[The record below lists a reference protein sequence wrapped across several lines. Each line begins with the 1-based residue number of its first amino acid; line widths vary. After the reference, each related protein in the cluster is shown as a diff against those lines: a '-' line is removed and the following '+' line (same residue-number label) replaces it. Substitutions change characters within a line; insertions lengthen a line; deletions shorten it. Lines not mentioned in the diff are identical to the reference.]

1 MASEEPRRKNR
12 KRWLTA
18 GFIAFNVI
26 VVLITAHMEYTSS
39 NGAENFFSLKIHWIY
54 FLLAAAS
61 MAAAILAEIRKYALM
76 LKDLH
81 GKPQWHIAYEVMIL
95 GRYYDNITPSGI
107 GGQAFQVLY
116 LRRAGLS
123 AGEATALPVAAF
135 LNMQVSFVVL
145 AGVLFILNG
154 GVTQHALLLVMAYLG
169 LFLYLLLPLA
179 IVLFTLAPVTS
190 ERIIRWA
197 VLKVGAKLFRLKD
210 PQGLYDRILRALNGY
225 RDSLRLIYKNK
236 SLSWKLAG
244 LSILY
249 QLGTCS
255 VPFFVIRMFG
265 GSISWIDAITV
276 TMYVMASVAII
287 PTPGNAGAAE
297 GSFYLV
303 FSRLAPGKIFWA
315 MLVWRLFVY
324 YLYIFWGIGIYL
336 RKHFQNRILARAI
349 ARGEASAPPLGQADP
364 ARDPIDIPEGE
375 TPSDTGF
382 PPSEAESVPSESP
395 W

>member
-1 MASEEPRRKNR
+1 MASEEPRKKRS

-26 VVLITAHMEYTSS
+26 VVLITAHMEYSSS
-39 NGAENFFSLKIHWIY
+39 NGAENFFSLQINWIY
-54 FLLAAAS
+54 FLFAAVS

-76 LKDLH
+76 MTDLH
-81 GKPQWHIAYEVMIL
+81 GKPQWHTAYEVMIL

-107 GGQAFQVLY
+107 GGQAFQVVY
-116 LRRAGLS
+116 LRRAGLT

-135 LNMQVSFVVL
+135 LNMQVSFVAL
-145 AGVLFILNG
+145 AAFLFILNG
-154 GVTQHALLLVMAYLG
+154 GVTQHALLLVIAYVG

-179 IVLFTLAPVTS
+179 IVLFTVAPVFS
-190 ERIIRWA
+190 EKIIRWA
-197 VLKVGAKLFRLKD
+197 ILKVGAKIRWIKD
-210 PQGLYDRILRALNGY
+210 PQALYERVLNALNGY
-225 RDSLRLIYKNK
+225 RDALRLIYRNK

-244 LSILY
+244 LSVLY

-265 GSISWIDAITV
+265 GSISWIDAITI

-324 YLYIFWGIGIYL
+324 YLYLFWGMGIYI
-336 RKHFQNRILARAI
+336 RKHIQNRILARSI
-349 ARGEASAPPLGQADP
+349 AKGEATAPPLGQEDP
-364 ARDPIDIPEGE
+364 ARSPDPDAQGK
-375 TPSDTGF
+375 TD
-382 PPSEAESVPSESP
+382 SESAGNIP
-395 W
+395 SSSP

>member
-1 MASEEPRRKNR
+1 MASEEPRKKRS

-26 VVLITAHMEYTSS
+26 VVLITAHMEYSSS
-39 NGAENFFSLKIHWIY
+39 NGAENFFSLQINWIY
-54 FLLAAAS
+54 FLFAAVS

-76 LKDLH
+76 MTDLH
-81 GKPQWHIAYEVMIL
+81 GKPQWHTAYEVMIL

-107 GGQAFQVLY
+107 GGQAFQVVY
-116 LRRAGLS
+116 LRRAGLTP
-123 AGEATALPVAAF
+123 GEATALPVAAF
-135 LNMQVSFVVL
+135 LNMQVSFVAL
-145 AGVLFILNG
+145 AAFLFILNG
-154 GVTQHALLLVMAYLG
+154 GVTQHALLLVMAYVG

-179 IVLFTLAPVTS
+179 IVLFTVAPVFS
-190 ERIIRWA
+190 EKIIRWA
-197 VLKVGAKLFRLKD
+197 ILKVGAKIRWIKD
-210 PQGLYDRILRALNGY
+210 PQALYERVLNALNGY
-225 RDSLRLIYKNK
+225 RDALRLIYRNK

-244 LSILY
+244 LSVLY

-265 GSISWIDAITV
+265 GSISWIDAITI

-324 YLYIFWGIGIYL
+324 YLYLFWGMGIYI
-336 RKHFQNRILARAI
+336 RKHIQNRILARSI
-349 ARGEASAPPLGQADP
+349 AKGEATAPPLGQEDP
-364 ARDPIDIPEGE
+364 ARSPDPDAQGK
-375 TPSDTGF
+375 TD
-382 PPSEAESVPSESP
+382 SESAGNIP
-395 W
+395 SSSP

>member
-1 MASEEPRRKNR
+1 MASEEPRKKRS

-26 VVLITAHMEYTSS
+26 VVLITAHMEYSSS
-39 NGAENFFSLKIHWIY
+39 NGAENFFSLQINWIY
-54 FLLAAAS
+54 FLFAAVS

-76 LKDLH
+76 MTDLH
-81 GKPQWHIAYEVMIL
+81 GKPQWHTAYEVMIL

-107 GGQAFQVLY
+107 GGQAFQVVY
-116 LRRAGLS
+116 LRRAGLT

-135 LNMQVSFVVL
+135 LNMQVSFVAL
-145 AGVLFILNG
+145 AAFLFILNG
-154 GVTQHALLLVMAYLG
+154 GVTQHALLLVMAYVG

-179 IVLFTLAPVTS
+179 IVLFTVAPVFS
-190 ERIIRWA
+190 EKIIRWA
-197 VLKVGAKLFRLKD
+197 ILKVGAKIRWIKD
-210 PQGLYDRILRALNGY
+210 PQALYERVLNALNGY
-225 RDSLRLIYKNK
+225 RDALRLIYRNK

-244 LSILY
+244 LSVLY

-265 GSISWIDAITV
+265 GSISWIDAITI

-324 YLYIFWGIGIYL
+324 YLYLFWGMGIYI
-336 RKHFQNRILARAI
+336 RKHIQNRILARSI
-349 ARGEASAPPLGQADP
+349 AKGEATAPPLEQEDP
-364 ARDPIDIPEGE
+364 ARSPDPDAQGK
-375 TPSDTGF
+375 TD
-382 PPSEAESVPSESP
+382 SESAGNIP
-395 W
+395 SSSP

>member
-1 MASEEPRRKNR
+1 MASEEPRKKRS

-26 VVLITAHMEYTSS
+26 VVLITAHMEYSSS
-39 NGAENFFSLKIHWIY
+39 NGAENFFSLQINWIY
-54 FLLAAAS
+54 FLFAAVS

-76 LKDLH
+76 MTDLH
-81 GKPQWHIAYEVMIL
+81 GKPQWHTAYEVMIL

-107 GGQAFQVLY
+107 GGQAFQVVY
-116 LRRAGLS
+116 LRRAGLT

-135 LNMQVSFVVL
+135 LNMQVSFVAL
-145 AGVLFILNG
+145 AAFLFILNG
-154 GVTQHALLLVMAYLG
+154 GVTQHALLLVMAYVG

-179 IVLFTLAPVTS
+179 IVLFTVAPVFS
-190 ERIIRWA
+190 EKIIRWA
-197 VLKVGAKLFRLKD
+197 ILKVGAKIRWIKD
-210 PQGLYDRILRALNGY
+210 PQALYERVLNALNGY
-225 RDSLRLIYKNK
+225 RDALRLIYRNK

-244 LSILY
+244 LSVLY

-265 GSISWIDAITV
+265 ESISWIDAITI

-324 YLYIFWGIGIYL
+324 YLYLFWGMGIYI
-336 RKHFQNRILARAI
+336 RKHIQNRILARSI
-349 ARGEASAPPLGQADP
+349 AKGEATAPPLGQEDP
-364 ARDPIDIPEGE
+364 ARSPDPDAQGK
-375 TPSDTGF
+375 TD
-382 PPSEAESVPSESP
+382 SESAGNIP
-395 W
+395 SSSP

>member
-1 MASEEPRRKNR
+1 MASEEPRKKRS

-26 VVLITAHMEYTSS
+26 VVLITAHMEYSSS
-39 NGAENFFSLKIHWIY
+39 NGAENFFSLQINWIY
-54 FLLAAAS
+54 FLFAAVS

-76 LKDLH
+76 MTDLH
-81 GKPQWHIAYEVMIL
+81 GKPQWHTAYEVMIL

-107 GGQAFQVLY
+107 GGQAFQVVY
-116 LRRAGLS
+116 LRRAGLT

-135 LNMQVSFVVL
+135 LNMQVSFVAL
-145 AGVLFILNG
+145 AAFLFILNG
-154 GVTQHALLLVMAYLG
+154 GVTQHALLLVMAYVG

-179 IVLFTLAPVTS
+179 IVLFTVAPVFS
-190 ERIIRWA
+190 EKIIRWA
-197 VLKVGAKLFRLKD
+197 ILKVGAKIRWIKD
-210 PQGLYDRILRALNGY
+210 PQALYERVLNALNGY
-225 RDSLRLIYKNK
+225 RDALRLIYRNK

-244 LSILY
+244 LSVLY

-265 GSISWIDAITV
+265 GSISWIDAITI

-324 YLYIFWGIGIYL
+324 YLYLFWGMGIYI
-336 RKHFQNRILARAI
+336 RKHIQNRILARSI
-349 ARGEASAPPLGQADP
+349 AKGEATAPPLGQEDP
-364 ARDPIDIPEGE
+364 ARSPDPDAQGK
-375 TPSDTGF
+375 TD
-382 PPSEAESVPSESP
+382 SESAGNIP
-395 W
+395 SSSP

>member
-1 MASEEPRRKNR
+1 MASEEPRKKRS

-26 VVLITAHMEYTSS
+26 VVLITAHMEYSSS
-39 NGAENFFSLKIHWIY
+39 NGAENFFSLQINWIY
-54 FLLAAAS
+54 FLFAAVS

-76 LKDLH
+76 MTDLH
-81 GKPQWHIAYEVMIL
+81 GKPQWHTAYEVMIL

-107 GGQAFQVLY
+107 GGQAFQVVY
-116 LRRAGLS
+116 LRRAGLT

-135 LNMQVSFVVL
+135 LNMQVSFVAL
-145 AGVLFILNG
+145 AAFLFILNG
-154 GVTQHALLLVMAYLG
+154 GVTQHALLLVMAYVG

-179 IVLFTLAPVTS
+179 IVLFTVAPVFS
-190 ERIIRWA
+190 EKIIRWA
-197 VLKVGAKLFRLKD
+197 ILKVRAKIRWIKD
-210 PQGLYDRILRALNGY
+210 PQALYERVLNALNGY
-225 RDSLRLIYKNK
+225 RDALRLIYRNK

-244 LSILY
+244 LSVLY

-265 GSISWIDAITV
+265 GSISWIDAITI

-324 YLYIFWGIGIYL
+324 YLYLFWGMGIYI
-336 RKHFQNRILARAI
+336 RKHIQNRILARSI
-349 ARGEASAPPLGQADP
+349 AKGEATAPPLGQEDP
-364 ARDPIDIPEGE
+364 ARSPDPDAQGK
-375 TPSDTGF
+375 TD
-382 PPSEAESVPSESP
+382 SESAGNIP
-395 W
+395 SSSP

>member
-1 MASEEPRRKNR
+1 MASEEPRKKRS

-26 VVLITAHMEYTSS
+26 VVLITAHMEYSSS
-39 NGAENFFSLKIHWIY
+39 NGAENFFSLQINWIY
-54 FLLAAAS
+54 FLFAAVS

-76 LKDLH
+76 MTELH
-81 GKPQWHIAYEVMIL
+81 GKPQWHTAYEVMIL

-107 GGQAFQVLY
+107 GGQAFQVVY
-116 LRRAGLS
+116 LRRAGLT

-135 LNMQVSFVVL
+135 LNMQVSFVAL
-145 AGVLFILNG
+145 AAFLFILNG
-154 GVTQHALLLVMAYLG
+154 GVTQHALLLVMAYVG

-179 IVLFTLAPVTS
+179 IVLFTVAPVFS
-190 ERIIRWA
+190 EKIIRWA
-197 VLKVGAKLFRLKD
+197 ILKVGAKIRWIKD
-210 PQGLYDRILRALNGY
+210 PQALYERVLNALNGY
-225 RDSLRLIYKNK
+225 RDALRLIYRNK

-244 LSILY
+244 LSVLY

-265 GSISWIDAITV
+265 GSISWIDAITI

-324 YLYIFWGIGIYL
+324 YLYLFWGMGIYI
-336 RKHFQNRILARAI
+336 RKHIQNRILARSI
-349 ARGEASAPPLGQADP
+349 AKGEATAPPLGQEDP
-364 ARDPIDIPEGE
+364 ARSPDPDAQGK
-375 TPSDTGF
+375 TD
-382 PPSEAESVPSESP
+382 SESAGNIP
-395 W
+395 SSSP

>member
-1 MASEEPRRKNR
+1 MASEEPRKKRS

-26 VVLITAHMEYTSS
+26 VVLITAHMEYSSS
-39 NGAENFFSLKIHWIY
+39 NGAENFFSLQINWIY
-54 FLLAAAS
+54 FLFAAVS
-61 MAAAILAEIRKYALM
+61 MAAAILAENRKYALM
-76 LKDLH
+76 MTDLH
-81 GKPQWHIAYEVMIL
+81 GKPQWHTAYEVMIL

-107 GGQAFQVLY
+107 GGQAFQVVY
-116 LRRAGLS
+116 LRRAGLT

-135 LNMQVSFVVL
+135 LNMQVSFVAL
-145 AGVLFILNG
+145 AAFLFILNG
-154 GVTQHALLLVMAYLG
+154 GVTQHALLLVMAYVG

-179 IVLFTLAPVTS
+179 IVLFTVAPVFS
-190 ERIIRWA
+190 EKIIRWA
-197 VLKVGAKLFRLKD
+197 ILKVGAKIRWIKD
-210 PQGLYDRILRALNGY
+210 PQALYERVLNALNGY
-225 RDSLRLIYKNK
+225 RDALRLIYRNK

-244 LSILY
+244 LSVLY

-265 GSISWIDAITV
+265 GSISWIDAITI

-324 YLYIFWGIGIYL
+324 YLYLFWGMGIYI
-336 RKHFQNRILARAI
+336 RKHIQNRILARSI
-349 ARGEASAPPLGQADP
+349 AKGEATAPPLGQEDP
-364 ARDPIDIPEGE
+364 ARSPDP
-375 TPSDTGF
+375 
-382 PPSEAESVPSESP
+382 EAQGKTDSESAGNIP
-395 W
+395 SSSP

>member
-1 MASEEPRRKNR
+1 MASEEPRKKRS

-26 VVLITAHMEYTSS
+26 VVLITAHMEYSSS
-39 NGAENFFSLKIHWIY
+39 NGAENFFSLQINWIY
-54 FLLAAAS
+54 FLFAAVS
-61 MAAAILAEIRKYALM
+61 KAAAILAEIRKYALM
-76 LKDLH
+76 MTDLH
-81 GKPQWHIAYEVMIL
+81 GKPQWHTAYEVMIL

-107 GGQAFQVLY
+107 GGQAFQVVY
-116 LRRAGLS
+116 LRRAGLT

-135 LNMQVSFVVL
+135 LNMQVSFVAL
-145 AGVLFILNG
+145 AAFLFILNG
-154 GVTQHALLLVMAYLG
+154 GVTQHALLLVMAYVG

-179 IVLFTLAPVTS
+179 IVLFTVAPVFS
-190 ERIIRWA
+190 EKIIRWA
-197 VLKVGAKLFRLKD
+197 ILKVGAKIRWIKD
-210 PQGLYDRILRALNGY
+210 PQALYERVLNALNGY
-225 RDSLRLIYKNK
+225 RDALRLIYRNK

-244 LSILY
+244 LSVLY

-265 GSISWIDAITV
+265 GSISWIDAITI

-324 YLYIFWGIGIYL
+324 YLYLFWGMGIYI
-336 RKHFQNRILARAI
+336 RKHIQNRILARSI
-349 ARGEASAPPLGQADP
+349 AKGEATAPPLGQEDP
-364 ARDPIDIPEGE
+364 ARSPDPDAQGK
-375 TPSDTGF
+375 TD
-382 PPSEAESVPSESP
+382 SESAGNIP
-395 W
+395 SSSP

>member
-1 MASEEPRRKNR
+1 MASEEPRKKRS

-26 VVLITAHMEYTSS
+26 VVLITAHMEYSSS
-39 NGAENFFSLKIHWIY
+39 NGAENFFSLQINWIY
-54 FLLAAAS
+54 FLFAAFS

-76 LKDLH
+76 MTDLH
-81 GKPQWHIAYEVMIL
+81 GKPQWHTAYEVMIL

-107 GGQAFQVLY
+107 GGQAFQVVY
-116 LRRAGLS
+116 LRRAGLT

-135 LNMQVSFVVL
+135 LNMQVSFVAL
-145 AGVLFILNG
+145 AAFLFILNG
-154 GVTQHALLLVMAYLG
+154 GVTQHALLLVMAYVG

-179 IVLFTLAPVTS
+179 IVLFTVAPVFS
-190 ERIIRWA
+190 EKIIRWA
-197 VLKVGAKLFRLKD
+197 ILKVGAKIRWIKD
-210 PQGLYDRILRALNGY
+210 PQALYERVLNALNGY
-225 RDSLRLIYKNK
+225 RDALRLIYRNK

-244 LSILY
+244 LSVLY

-265 GSISWIDAITV
+265 GSISWIDAITI

-324 YLYIFWGIGIYL
+324 YLYLFWGMGIYI
-336 RKHFQNRILARAI
+336 RKHIQNRILARSI
-349 ARGEASAPPLGQADP
+349 AKGEATAPPLGQEDP
-364 ARDPIDIPEGE
+364 ARSPDPDAQGK
-375 TPSDTGF
+375 TD
-382 PPSEAESVPSESP
+382 SESAGNIP
-395 W
+395 SSSP

>member
-1 MASEEPRRKNR
+1 MASEEPRKKRS

-26 VVLITAHMEYTSS
+26 VVLITAHMEYSSS
-39 NGAENFFSLKIHWIY
+39 NGAENFFSLQINWIY
-54 FLLAAAS
+54 FLFAAFS

-76 LKDLH
+76 MTDLH
-81 GKPQWHIAYEVMIL
+81 GKPQWHTAYEVMIL

-107 GGQAFQVLY
+107 GGQAFQVVY
-116 LRRAGLS
+116 LRRAGLT

-135 LNMQVSFVVL
+135 LNMQVSFVAL
-145 AGVLFILNG
+145 AAFLFILNG
-154 GVTQHALLLVMAYLG
+154 GVTQHALLLVMAYVG

-179 IVLFTLAPVTS
+179 IVLFTVAPVFS
-190 ERIIRWA
+190 EKIIRWA
-197 VLKVGAKLFRLKD
+197 ILKVGAKIRWIKD
-210 PQGLYDRILRALNGY
+210 PQALYERVLNALNGY
-225 RDSLRLIYKNK
+225 RDALRLIYRNN

-244 LSILY
+244 LSVLY

-265 GSISWIDAITV
+265 GSISWIDAITI

-324 YLYIFWGIGIYL
+324 YLYLFWGMGIYI
-336 RKHFQNRILARAI
+336 RKHIQNRILARSI
-349 ARGEASAPPLGQADP
+349 AKGEATAPPLGQEDP
-364 ARDPIDIPEGE
+364 ARSPDPDAQGK
-375 TPSDTGF
+375 TD
-382 PPSEAESVPSESP
+382 SESAGNIP
-395 W
+395 SSSP

>member
-1 MASEEPRRKNR
+1 MASEEPRKKRS

-26 VVLITAHMEYTSS
+26 VVLITAHMEYSSS
-39 NGAENFFSLKIHWIY
+39 NGAENFFSLQINWIY
-54 FLLAAAS
+54 FLFAAVS

-76 LKDLH
+76 MTDLH
-81 GKPQWHIAYEVMIL
+81 GKPPWHTAYEVMIL

-107 GGQAFQVLY
+107 GGQAFQVVY
-116 LRRAGLS
+116 LRRAGLT

-135 LNMQVSFVVL
+135 LNMQVSFVAL
-145 AGVLFILNG
+145 AAFLFILNG
-154 GVTQHALLLVMAYLG
+154 GVTQHALLLVMAYVG

-179 IVLFTLAPVTS
+179 IVLFTVAPVFS
-190 ERIIRWA
+190 EKIIRWA
-197 VLKVGAKLFRLKD
+197 ILKVGAKIRWIKD
-210 PQGLYDRILRALNGY
+210 PQALYERVLNALNGY
-225 RDSLRLIYKNK
+225 RDALRLIYRNK

-244 LSILY
+244 LSVLY

-265 GSISWIDAITV
+265 GSISWIDAITI

-324 YLYIFWGIGIYL
+324 YLYLFWGMGIYI
-336 RKHFQNRILARAI
+336 RKHIQNRILARSI
-349 ARGEASAPPLGQADP
+349 AKGEATAPPLGQEDP
-364 ARDPIDIPEGE
+364 ARSPDPDAQGK
-375 TPSDTGF
+375 TD
-382 PPSEAESVPSESP
+382 SESAGNIP
-395 W
+395 SSSP

>member
-1 MASEEPRRKNR
+1 MASEEPRKKRS

-26 VVLITAHMEYTSS
+26 VVLITAHMEYSSS
-39 NGAENFFSLKIHWIY
+39 NGAENFFSLQINWIY
-54 FLLAAAS
+54 FLFAAVS
-61 MAAAILAEIRKYALM
+61 MAAAILAEIRKHALM
-76 LKDLH
+76 MTDLH
-81 GKPQWHIAYEVMIL
+81 GKPQWHTAYEVMIL

-107 GGQAFQVLY
+107 GGQAFQVVY
-116 LRRAGLS
+116 LRRAGLT

-135 LNMQVSFVVL
+135 LNMQVSFVAL
-145 AGVLFILNG
+145 AAFLFILNG
-154 GVTQHALLLVMAYLG
+154 GVTQHALLLVMAYVG

-179 IVLFTLAPVTS
+179 IVLFTVAPVFS
-190 ERIIRWA
+190 EKIIRWA
-197 VLKVGAKLFRLKD
+197 ILKVGAKIRWIKD
-210 PQGLYDRILRALNGY
+210 PQALYERVLNALNGY
-225 RDSLRLIYKNK
+225 RDALRLIYRNK

-244 LSILY
+244 LSVLY

-265 GSISWIDAITV
+265 GSISWIDAITI

-324 YLYIFWGIGIYL
+324 YLYLFWGMGIYI
-336 RKHFQNRILARAI
+336 RKHIQNRILARSI
-349 ARGEASAPPLGQADP
+349 AKGEATAPPLGQEDP
-364 ARDPIDIPEGE
+364 ARSPDPDAQGK
-375 TPSDTGF
+375 TD
-382 PPSEAESVPSESP
+382 SESAGNIP
-395 W
+395 SSSP

>member
-1 MASEEPRRKNR
+1 MASEEPRKKRS

-26 VVLITAHMEYTSS
+26 VVLITAHMEYSSS
-39 NGAENFFSLKIHWIY
+39 NGAENFFSLQINWIY
-54 FLLAAAS
+54 FLFAAVS

-76 LKDLH
+76 MTDLH
-81 GKPQWHIAYEVMIL
+81 GKPQWHTAYEVMIL

-107 GGQAFQVLY
+107 GGQAFQVVY
-116 LRRAGLS
+116 LRRAGLT

-135 LNMQVSFVVL
+135 LNMQVSFVAL
-145 AGVLFILNG
+145 AAFLFILNG
-154 GVTQHALLLVMAYLG
+154 GVTQHALLLVMAYVG

-179 IVLFTLAPVTS
+179 IVLFTVAPVFS
-190 ERIIRWA
+190 EKIIRWA
-197 VLKVGAKLFRLKD
+197 ILKVGAKIRWIKD
-210 PQGLYDRILRALNGY
+210 PQALYERVLNALNGY
-225 RDSLRLIYKNK
+225 RDALRLIYRNK

-244 LSILY
+244 LSVLY

-265 GSISWIDAITV
+265 GSISWIDAITI

-324 YLYIFWGIGIYL
+324 YLYLFWGMGIYI
-336 RKHFQNRILARAI
+336 RKHIQNRILARSI
-349 ARGEASAPPLGQADP
+349 AKGEATAPPLRQEDP
-364 ARDPIDIPEGE
+364 ARSPDPDAQGK
-375 TPSDTGF
+375 TD
-382 PPSEAESVPSESP
+382 SESAGNIP
-395 W
+395 SSSP